1 MFLASTVAR
10 TDNLEFLSDLVPQ
23 TTTWKAHKAKKQ
35 REATTTGQVSITE
48 SLPAGQ
54 MTLDGRRPP
63 SNPAEISILSNASGP
78 AAPTTNGSTYKGG
91 DPSLEFRHYDP
102 VTNGNGQSQFD
113 DSDVKMD

>member
-1 MFLASTVAR
+1 MFLASTIAR

-35 REATTTGQVSITE
+35 REAAVTGQVSITE

-54 MTLDGRRPP
+54 TTLDGRRPA
-63 SNPAEISILSNASGP
+63 SNPADISILSNASGP
-78 AAPTTNGSTYKGG
+78 AAPTTNGSTYKS
-91 DPSLEFRHYDP
+91 DPNLEFRHYDP
-102 VTNGNGQSQFD
+102 VTNGNGQTQYD